1 MKKKHNEQRGNR
13 ISGSRKTKDGKEWA
27 TQIDEEEE
35 EAPRAS
41 HPALSSLISFSSR
54 VLLARSWLDY
64 IRELIALG
72 LPSAEC
78 AFSFFLSFP
87 SLSNIVASFRL
98 VYLVS
103 SLSGCSLESRQRNDQ
118 VYTEIREDCWST
130 EGRHAQ
136 HIGSNN
142 DDAQNGWKSR
152 SDRTSRTRLLPSVG
166 INRRWT
172 GIGGKEDERRDIIF
186 KMVDSGALAKLIMR
200 LFLFIIH
207 KRWSELSL
215 FPRSLRGWGVWKIA
229 ASLHQCDSSVFSQIP
244 SPLLFLFFLFTRPWW
259 CRQRAKGI
267 EPSRAIL
274 ESHLQFFFFF
284 RLKPNRKRERKKIF
298 LLKGSDWLDIGWIL
312 SVASAASVVVY
323 IYFPWM
329 DRTAPQRFGFLG
341 FGRKW
346 DGPTSLSA
354 LLLSTS
360 SASRTTS
367 RTPSI
372 APSRLV
378 GWLSTWKSLSYF
390 PVPRRPGRQA
400 AGRLFSIGRH
410 VLIEKTRAR
419 ASTANKTKNNK
430 K

>member
-1 MKKKHNEQRGNR
+1 MERALV
-13 ISGSRKTKDGKEWA
+13 IPAFPSRLRCLKD
-27 TQIDEEEE
+27 
-35 EAPRAS
+35 RC
-41 HPALSSLISFSSR
+41 LSSSVRLVGIFPNSLSSSFPFFFFYLLGR
-54 VLLARSWLDY
+54 DDVVKEPKGLNHLAR
-64 IRELIALG
+64 
-72 LPSAEC
+72 
-78 AFSFFLSFP
+78 FL
-87 SLSNIVASFRL
+87 
-98 VYLVS
+98 
-103 SLSGCSLESRQRNDQ
+103 
-118 VYTEIREDCWST
+118 
-130 EGRHAQ
+130 
-136 HIGSNN
+136 
-142 DDAQNGWKSR
+142 
-152 SDRTSRTRLLPSVG
+152 
-166 INRRWT
+166 
-172 GIGGKEDERRDIIF
+172 
-186 KMVDSGALAKLIMR
+186 
-200 LFLFIIH
+200 
-207 KRWSELSL
+207 
-215 FPRSLRGWGVWKIA
+215 
-229 ASLHQCDSSVFSQIP
+229 
-244 SPLLFLFFLFTRPWW
+244 
-259 CRQRAKGI
+259 
-267 EPSRAIL
+267 RAI
-274 ESHLQFFFFF
+274 SNFFFF
-284 RLKPNRKRERKKIF
+284 RLKPNRRRERKKFF